1 MISRKVHSICSF
13 ISIYRNGY
21 TETQKKKKKIILMN
35 IFTDRIRVYLLRF
48 FLLNR
53 FLFSSALNIFA
64 TIAVIQ
70 QNISELH
77 FSLFFFSNDNLFENY
92 EKQQQQL
99 IFGRKKKKK
108 KPAVRRVNRASWC
121 MLQIVCSVGF

>member
-1 MISRKVHSICSF
+1 MLVYINLSKR
-13 ISIYRNGY
+13 IYRDAK
-21 TETQKKKKKIILMN
+21 EKKKKIILMN

-108 KPAVRRVNRASWC
+108 NQR
-121 MLQIVCSVGF
+121 

>member
-77 FSLFFFSNDNLFENY
+77 FSLYTACWKVKSKL
-92 EKQQQQL
+92 
-99 IFGRKKKKK
+99 
-108 KPAVRRVNRASWC
+108 PANGKEIWSC
-121 MLQIVCSVGF
+121 T

>member
-1 MISRKVHSICSF
+1 MLVYINLSKR
-13 ISIYRNGY
+13 IYRDAK
-21 TETQKKKKKIILMN
+21 EKKKKIILMN

-77 FSLFFFSNDNLFENY
+77 FSLFFFF
-92 EKQQQQL
+92 
-99 IFGRKKKKK
+99 
-108 KPAVRRVNRASWC
+108 
-121 MLQIVCSVGF
+121 

>member
-1 MISRKVHSICSF
+1 MLVYINLSKR
-13 ISIYRNGY
+13 IYRDAK
-21 TETQKKKKKIILMN
+21 EKKKKIILMN

-64 TIAVIQ
+64 TIAVIH

-108 KPAVRRVNRASWC
+108 KKPAVRRVNRASWC